1 MQQLKSGVPIVRA
14 LERGLALLQLFDQTK
29 SRQSLTE
36 LAKGADLDVGTT
48 RRLLQTLMVT
58 GFVDFN
64 ETAGKYYL
72 TSRIRDLAG
81 AVEDF
86 TDLRDVGRDYLDEIS
101 NKTRATAFLW
111 TYADGH
117 AVCIDRV
124 RAAIPDV
131 DATWFTVGAR
141 APMNCGGGPRV
152 LFAFLDNE
160 NRAKALEQPL
170 LARTPKSIVVKSE
183 LIAEAERIR
192 KKGWDLAV
200 DDFVIGLAGLGV
212 PIFSKSGRLV
222 GAISVSTLTTAFGN
236 QKAPAH
242 LAALQVVADA
252 IKKRMTE

>member
-1 MQQLKSGVPIVRA
+1 MQKLKSGVPIVRA
-14 LERGLALLQLFDQTK
+14 LERGLALLQLFSQA
-29 SRQSLTE
+29 RPQQSLTE
-36 LAKGADLDVGTT
+36 LAREADLDVGTT

-64 ETAGKYYL
+64 ETAAKYRL
-72 TSRIRDLAG
+72 TSRIRDLAS

-86 TDLRDVGRDYLDEIS
+86 SDLRDIGRDYLDEIS
-101 NKTRATAFLW
+101 NRTHATAFLW

-141 APMNCGGGPRV
+141 TPMNCGGGPRV
-152 LFAFLDNE
+152 LFAFLDKE
-160 NRAKALEQPL
+160 DRAKALDQPFV
-170 LARTPKSIVVKSE
+170 ARTPKSIVVKSE
-183 LIAEAERIR
+183 LIAEADRIK

-212 PIFSKSGRLV
+212 PIFSKSGRLI

-236 QKAPAH
+236 PKSPTH
-242 LAALQVVADA
+242 LTALQAVADS
-252 IKKRMTE
+252 ITKRMTD

>member
-1 MQQLKSGVPIVRA
+1 MQKLKSNVPIVRA
-14 LERGLALLQLFDQTK
+14 LERGLALLQLFSQAK
-29 SRQSLTE
+29 PQQSLTE
-36 LAKGADLDVGTT
+36 LARQAGLDVGTT

-64 ETAGKYYL
+64 ATAAKYHL

-81 AVEDF
+81 AVDDF
-86 TDLRDVGRDYLDEIS
+86 NDLRDIGRDYLDEIS

-141 APMNCGGGPRV
+141 TPMNCGGGPRV
-152 LFAFLDNE
+152 LFAFLDKE
-160 NRAKALEQPL
+160 DRATALEQPL
-170 LARTPKSIVVKSE
+170 LARTPKSIVAKSE
-183 LIAEAERIR
+183 LIAEADRIK

-200 DDFVIGLAGLGV
+200 DDFVVGLAGLGV
-212 PIFSKSGRLV
+212 PIFSKSGRLI

-236 QKAPAH
+236 QKSPAH
-242 LAALQVVADA
+242 LTALQAAADA
-252 IKKRMTE
+252 IRKRMAD